1 MHHDMFVKFCGSRL
15 WGSERSAEQTW
26 DNMLADARIL
36 KVIDWETDDI
46 ARVVMVLVPIPKNC
60 QCATSKG
67 CNVPSWPRR

>member
-1 MHHDMFVKFCGSRL
+1 MPLPLRPVWMHHDMFVKFCGSRL

-46 ARVVMVLVPIPKNC
+46 ARVVMVLVPIPKKLPVSY
-60 QCATSKG
+60 Q
-67 CNVPSWPRR
+67 